1 MERLQKR
8 RDKAGNK
15 VRKMVREDG
24 WSTEEC
30 TSGGERMDV
39 RGGTKLERGKGGP
52 EGKSPSAIV
61 VNEIDLMSRKTLK
74 AC

>member
-15 VRKMVREDG
+15 VSKMVREDG
-24 WSTEEC
+24 WS

-52 EGKSPSAIV
+52 EGKSPAALL
-61 VNEIDLMSRKTLK
+61 VNEIDLMSGKTLK